1 VLRWGVLLTYGEL
14 NGAEKYAI
22 INYRFIKSI
31 IENICN
37 TINGNVLWSCG
48 TAFLI
53 EGEIDA
59 ETKKELI
66 REIYDTFD
74 GDVCLS
80 IGTGNSWTE
89 ILNSLKESKT
99 KKFFEI
105 LDEVEFVKDN
115 YEFDEERFVLKEKTA
130 ILKLSIDNLNQKL
143 SKMNKD
149 QIVEVIRKINTIFGN
164 NIIVGLDTVYI
175 IGNWKNVLNSA
186 FNIRNALKRLG
197 LTTSAGFGIFNSSIP
212 IENIIK
218 TLNNHLNT
226 AKLEGG
232 DRVYL
237 FNRKKPN
244 DGFCITYNWDE
255 LEKMR
260 KKYFPKFKKVSK
272 SLLWKI
278 LEFHNLY
285 VRNPKSLIW
294 HYNLAYHLARNNADK
309 LFSDLLIINSN
320 NFKNNKPQEI
330 YHIDGLIK
338 LYLLE
343 ERG

>member
-1 VLRWGVLLTYGEL
+1 LLIYGEL
-14 NGAEKYAI
+14 GGVEKYVLT
-22 INYRFIKSI
+22 NYKFVKSI
-31 IENICN
+31 VEDICN

-53 EGEIDA
+53 EGGIDA
-59 ETKKELI
+59 VTKKELSM
-66 REIYDTFD
+66 EVYNTFD
-74 GDVCLS
+74 GDVYLS
-80 IGTGNSWTE
+80 IGSGNNWAE
-89 ILNSLKESKT
+89 ILNSLEESKT
-99 KKFFEI
+99 KKFSEI
-105 LDEVEFVKDN
+105 LDEIEFIKDN
-115 YEFDEERFVLKEKTA
+115 YEFDEEKFTLKQKTA

-143 SKMNKD
+143 LKMNKD
-149 QIVEVIRKINTIFGN
+149 QIVGVIRKISTIFGD
-164 NIIVGLDTVYI
+164 NITVGLDTAYI
-175 IGNWKNVLNSA
+175 IGNWKDVLNSA
-186 FNIRNALKRLG
+186 FNIRNNLKNLG
-197 LTTSAGFGIFNSSIP
+197 FTASAGFGIFNSSIP
-212 IENIIK
+212 IDNIIK
-218 TLNNHLNT
+218 TLDNYLNV

-232 DRVYL
+232 DRIYL

-244 DGFCITYNWDE
+244 DNFYITYNWDE
-255 LEKMR
+255 LEKLS

-285 VRNPKSLIW
+285 TKNPKSLAW
-294 HYNLAYHLARNNADK
+294 HYNLAYHLTRSNTNKLKVDE

-330 YHIDGLIK
+330 YYIDGILK